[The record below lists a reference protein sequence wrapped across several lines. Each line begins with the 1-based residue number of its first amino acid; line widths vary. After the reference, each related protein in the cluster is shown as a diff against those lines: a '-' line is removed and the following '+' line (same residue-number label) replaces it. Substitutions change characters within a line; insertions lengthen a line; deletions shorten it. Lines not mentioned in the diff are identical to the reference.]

1 MQDVFHNLCLGY
13 MHSMLH
19 HSSNSLGI
27 STAFMQEVNRSTHLH
42 DTVQLD
48 ARETPALAL
57 PSTREHAEVQQRIQ
71 QLPHPTQITTQ
82 GLFRTGILQQQESS
96 SSMSSTI
103 PHGFY

>member
-71 QLPHPTQITTQ
+71 QLPLSNTNHNP
-82 GLFRTGILQQQESS
+82 RV
-96 SSMSSTI
+96 I
-103 PHGFY
+103 PHRHTTAAGEQ